1 MKLSKTLSPLE
12 PLKHK
17 INVID
22 GLFNKAATGQGIHP
36 AQTGSLLSGAQIAK
50 GAVLHSGMS
59 VDQMIANTIGQDRAQ
74 WSIVLACDPPIQ
86 HRLSRDRF
94 SMAYSSH
101 LSWQTPDSP
110 VPVELYPSLALD
122 NLFENRG
129 SLRSLSILDRVKES
143 AEAMGKQVSGAD
155 KNKLDEYLHQR
166 PGGGKARRGHAQ
178 EQGRGRGS
186 GQTQEHRRGLHDGA
200 SSKWLPRRP

>member
-1 MKLSKTLSPLE
+1 MSEKLLPQNRMPGTFARTISRRAVLRGAGVVMALPWLESVRVLGAPAPFPKRFGVMFMGCGINEDYWSASGDGAEMTLSKTLSPLE

-59 VDQMIANTIGQDRAQ
+59 VDQMIANTIGQDTAQ
-74 WSIVLACDPPIQ
+74 SSIVLACDPPMTGY
-86 HRLSRDRF
+86 HETNF

-101 LSWQTPDSP
+101 VSWQSPSSP
-110 VPVELYPSLALD
+110 VPVELYTSLA
-122 NLFENRG
+122 RYTG
-129 SLRSLSILDRVKES
+129 SSQPLR
-143 AEAMGKQVSGAD
+143 
-155 KNKLDEYLHQR
+155 
-166 PGGGKARRGHAQ
+166 
-178 EQGRGRGS
+178 
-186 GQTQEHRRGLHDGA
+186 
-200 SSKWLPRRP
+200 